1 MEALV
6 AVAILAASLLHA
18 SWHAMVKSSG
28 DRVVAL
34 GGMNVVSG
42 TAALACIPFVKV
54 PSPDVM
60 AVIGFSV
67 LLHCGYKVA
76 LARLYA
82 RADLGQAYTL
92 ARGCTPLIAT
102 VLGAL
107 FLMQRP
113 SAASLSGV
121 VLISC
126 GLLLLVAERG
136 AARISLGTVGV
147 AGLAGTAVASYSVVD
162 AYGIRL
168 GGDWSGFTVWLIVM
182 DALVF
187 VTYVLLT
194 RGRSAVRAW
203 RADPWITLVTGLLGL
218 TSFGVFMWA
227 LGRAHVGAVTALRE
241 TSILFA
247 ALIGAIFL
255 GERATV
261 LRYASAVVVMTGV
274 AVVSF
279 AR

>member
-1 MEALV
+1 MA
-6 AVAILAASLLHA
+6 AAILAASLLHA
-18 SWHAMVKSSG
+18 TWHALVKSSTE
-28 DRVVAL
+28 RVVAL

-42 TAALACIPFVKV
+42 AVALACIPFVKV

-67 LLHCGYKVA
+67 LLHCGYKIA
-76 LARLYA
+76 LARLYT

-92 ARGCTPLIAT
+92 ARGSTPLIAMAM
-102 VLGAL
+102 GAL

-113 SAASLSGV
+113 STASLLGV

-126 GLLLLVAERG
+126 GLLLLIAERG
-136 AARISLGTVGV
+136 SARISLGTLGV

-168 GGDWSGFTVWLIVM
+168 GGDWAGFTVWLMVT
-182 DALVF
+182 DGLVF

-194 RGRSAVRAW
+194 RGRSALRAW
-203 RADPWITLVTGLLGL
+203 QSAPWVTLTTGLLGL
-218 TSFGVFMWA
+218 TSFVVFMWA

-261 LRYASAVVVMTGV
+261 WRYASAVVVMAGV
-274 AVVSF
+274 AMVSF